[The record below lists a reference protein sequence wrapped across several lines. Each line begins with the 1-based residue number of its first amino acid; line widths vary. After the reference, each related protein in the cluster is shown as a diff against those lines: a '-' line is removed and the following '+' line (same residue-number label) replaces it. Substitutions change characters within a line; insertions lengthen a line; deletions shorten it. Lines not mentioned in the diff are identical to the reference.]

1 MHMQV
6 RGGGYVDGPDCN
18 CLFWQ
23 IPQLKQTVFFCNG
36 TNAILQFPDHPQ
48 PVNVHLI
55 IWPVLAG
62 VAVVVLV
69 FLLVIYSTRRL
80 RRWMRKRD
88 PSDDSGPL
96 VVDDVMETQE
106 QGTVFLVAST
116 EEDERV
122 RRRIRHLCH
131 VLGNHGLTPVYYE
144 YVVNDHSAGSPS
156 ALGMNRWVELQ
167 FVRCQFVLFVCTE
180 RFLEE
185 WKGEKSEMPSPLV
198 YPCRNL
204 LDGSIQHP
212 QNNNRYAV
220 LFMGDGHRVP
230 SLLGCFRQFDIFQ
243 VESEEIHADGLIHF
257 LLDAPSCVPRVV
269 NFFRHL
275 V

>member
-1 MHMQV
+1 M
-6 RGGGYVDGPDCN
+6 DGPDCD
-18 CLFWQ
+18 CLSGT

-36 TNAILQFPDHPQ
+36 TNAIFQFPDHPQ
-48 PVNVHLI
+48 PLNVHLI

-62 VAVVVLV
+62 VLVVVLV
-69 FLLVIYSTRRL
+69 FLLVIYSARRL
-80 RRWMRKRD
+80 CRWIRKPD
-88 PSDDSGPL
+88 PSDDDLERFPDD
-96 VVDDVMETQE
+96 DDVMDTHE

-131 VLGNHGLTPVYYE
+131 VLGEHGQKPVYYE
-144 YVVNDHSAGSPS
+144 YVVNDHSADSPS

-167 FVRCQFVLFVCTE
+167 FSRCEFVLFVCTK

-185 WKGEKSEMPSPLV
+185 WKGERSEMPSPLV

-212 QNNNRYAV
+212 RNNNRYAV

-243 VESEEIHADGLIHF
+243 VGSEEIHADALIHF

-269 NFFRHL
+269 DFFRHL